1 VSRTRQGS
9 KIEKACAVQSELPS
23 CANLE
28 VEDTNCDPEHQDLQ
42 TLGVERLGS
51 SPRRLQAGGAAQY
64 CTALVSLH
72 DRRIFRSGRPLWN
85 SLFSSF
91 FYMEKSSIKCR
102 AHTGAWRKE
111 MRFVPARPKTHRP
124 MSASSDYSE
133 FKTVLVLRGRL
144 SKEDNKCPSSPSLF
158 RVPTHPHPRYHKVK
172 PSAIQL

>member
-1 VSRTRQGS
+1 VILNIKICRHWAWKDWGAHPDASRQ
-9 KIEKACAVQSELPS
+9 AELRNTVLRS
-23 CANLE
+23 C
-28 VEDTNCDPEHQDLQ
+28 
-42 TLGVERLGS
+42 R
-51 SPRRLQAGGAAQY
+51 
-64 CTALVSLH
+64 CTI
-72 DRRIFRSGRPLWN
+72 DGYSGRADLYGTPFFH
-85 SLFSSF
+85 LFSTW
-91 FYMEKSSIKCR
+91 KKVPKKCR

-144 SKEDNKCPSSPSLF
+144 SKEDNKCPSSPSPF

>member
-1 VSRTRQGS
+1 MSRKRQRS

-85 SLFSSF
+85 SLFSPWKKVQKNAGHTPELGERRCASCPPDL
-91 FYMEKSSIKCR
+91 KPTAQCLLLLILQNLKPSLSCVDSSP
-102 AHTGAWRKE
+102 RKTINVLP
-111 MRFVPARPKTHRP
+111 RLLC
-124 MSASSDYSE
+124 SE
-133 FKTVLVLRGRL
+133 F
-144 SKEDNKCPSSPSLF
+144 
-158 RVPTHPHPRYHKVK
+158 
-172 PSAIQL
+172 QLIRIHATIR